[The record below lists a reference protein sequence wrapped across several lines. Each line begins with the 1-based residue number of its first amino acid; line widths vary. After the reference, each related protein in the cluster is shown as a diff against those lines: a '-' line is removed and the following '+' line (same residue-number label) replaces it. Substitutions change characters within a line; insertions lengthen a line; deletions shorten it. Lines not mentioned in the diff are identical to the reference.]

1 MERKQVIIQNKDEER
16 QFLKE
21 ATNRG
26 WSWVFSDAEP
36 IKYLPSE
43 GFLMKGFPYV
53 IEIES
58 GEMSIM
64 LLDELIEPNP
74 LTVQQF
80 LESK

>member
-1 MERKQVIIQNKDEER
+1 METKQVIIQNKDEER

-21 ATNRG
+21 ATERG
-26 WSWVFSDAEP
+26 WRWVFTDAEP

-43 GFLMKGFPYV
+43 GFLIKGLPYV